1 MAAYAIV
8 ETGAKQYYVEL
19 NSILEVE
26 KLKLEDQQKEV
37 CLDRVLFYKDGE
49 KTEIGKPT
57 VEGAQ
62 VVCEFLGNTKLKKVI
77 SFKFRRRKDSRRK
90 HGHRQEAT
98 KLLVK
103 EIKV

>member
-1 MAAYAIV
+1 MTLYAII
-8 ETGAKQYYVEL
+8 ESGSKQYYVEP
-19 NSILEVE
+19 NSILQVE

-57 VEGAQ
+57 IEGAQ
-62 VVCEFLGNTKLKKVI
+62 VVCDFLGNTKLKKVI
-77 SFKFRRRKDSRRK
+77 SFKFRRRKDSRRIR
-90 HGHRQEAT
+90 GHRQQVT

-103 EIKV
+103 EIKL